1 MNAVPCRGQRII
13 LNRTQ
18 LCLSDVK
25 ISKDRVFI
33 SVVFLKKLF
42 PIQVKCPKVA
52 KQGQSWRFKRSTRRR
67 SFSFSKHLL
76 IQH

>member
-1 MNAVPCRGQRII
+1 MNAVPCRRQRII

-33 SVVFLKKLF
+33 SVVFFEKTVSNSGEV
-42 PIQVKCPKVA
+42 PQS
-52 KQGQSWRFKRSTRRR
+52 GQTRAELA
-67 SFSFSKHLL
+67 F
-76 IQH
+76 

>member
-33 SVVFLKKLF
+33 SVVFFEKTVSNSGEV
-42 PIQVKCPKVA
+42 P
-52 KQGQSWRFKRSTRRR
+52 QSSQTRAELA
-67 SFSFSKHLL
+67 F
-76 IQH
+76 

>member
-33 SVVFLKKLF
+33 SVVFFEKTVSNSGEV
-42 PIQVKCPKVA
+42 PHS
-52 KQGQSWRFKRSTRRR
+52 GQTRAELA
-67 SFSFSKHLL
+67 F
-76 IQH
+76 